1 VSAARDSNAKQA
13 ILILLTSLA
22 VIALLAFARGE
33 PGDAGRSPDAA
44 HAHSAGG

>member
-1 VSAARDSNAKQA
+1 MMWTA
-13 ILILLTSLA
+13 IPGFGL
-22 VIALLAFARGE
+22 ALLAFARGE